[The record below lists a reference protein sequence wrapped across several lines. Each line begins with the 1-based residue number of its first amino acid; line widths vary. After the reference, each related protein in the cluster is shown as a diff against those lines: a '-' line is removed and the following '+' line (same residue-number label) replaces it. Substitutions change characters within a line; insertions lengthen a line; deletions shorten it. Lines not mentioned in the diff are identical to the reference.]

1 MNWPFVGRRF
11 GAAEIIAGEVLHDQS
26 IVSDTAGADIRNSD
40 KRICA
45 GNTHADV
52 AIAVGHAFMI
62 ENAAGH
68 DELLL
73 HFFELGGI
81 EAGYIVAIYA
91 HEISF
96 TMISIGSDPQLWRK
110 SIAPPVHLSSFA

>member
-11 GAAEIIAGEVLHDQS
+11 GAAEIIARQVLHDQPV
-26 IVSDTAGADIRNSD
+26 VSDTAGTDIGNGD
-40 KRICA
+40 KRVGS
-45 GNTHADV
+45 GNAHADMAV
-52 AIAVGHAFMI
+52 AVGHAFMV
-62 ENAAGH
+62 ENATGG

-81 EAGYIVAIYA
+81 EAGYIGAICA

-96 TMISIGSDPQLWRK
+96 TLILKALRK
-110 SIAPPVHLSSFA
+110 SIAPTVHLSSFT